1 MRTELFISRRLSL
14 RAEGARRMAVGV
26 TVAVTGIAL
35 AIIIMMVS
43 IAVVIGFKQEIRS
56 KVSGFNSQI
65 MIYPAEAY
73 SIDRDNPGIRLSD
86 TLRTLIATTFP
97 EANVAL
103 TMRRPAIFKTDS
115 AFQGIILKGLGESTG
130 RQFIARQIVA
140 GNFPSDNPDSIN
152 SVAISQS
159 TASQLGIN
167 IGDKLLTHFLQNNNL
182 RTRALTVTGIFNTH
196 FSDFDNMYA
205 FTLHH
210 RLRCGVKRF

>member
-1 MRTELFISRRLSL
+1 MKTELFISRRLSL

-103 TMRRPAIFKTDS
+103 TLSLIH
-115 AFQGIILKGLGESTG
+115 I
-130 RQFIARQIVA
+130 
-140 GNFPSDNPDSIN
+140 
-152 SVAISQS
+152 
-159 TASQLGIN
+159 
-167 IGDKLLTHFLQNNNL
+167 
-182 RTRALTVTGIFNTH
+182 
-196 FSDFDNMYA
+196 
-205 FTLHH
+205 
-210 RLRCGVKRF
+210 